1 MMYSIAEVAEKF
13 DISKNTL
20 RYYERIGLLDLIG
33 RDSKGIRF
41 YTDDDLDEI
50 NKIVHLR
57 KVGASISEIRIFLSD
72 EKKPTIETLQNRIQ
86 FLKHLNQ
93 KLAKEMIEINEQKDY
108 IDKKLNQLV
117 KTMDSPES

>member
-1 MMYSIAEVAEKF
+1 MMYSIAEIAEKF

-41 YTDDDLDEI
+41 YTDDNLDEI

>member
-1 MMYSIAEVAEKF
+1 MYSIAEVVEKF

-41 YTDDDLDEI
+41 YTDDNLDEI

>member
-1 MMYSIAEVAEKF
+1 MYSIAEVAEKI

-41 YTDDDLDEI
+41 YTDDNLDEI

>member
-41 YTDDDLDEI
+41 YTDDNLDEI

>member
-1 MMYSIAEVAEKF
+1 MYSIAEVAEKF

>member
-1 MMYSIAEVAEKF
+1 MYSIAEVAEKF

-41 YTDDDLDEI
+41 YTDDNLDEI

>member
-41 YTDDDLDEI
+41 YTDDNLDEI

-72 EKKPTIETLQNRIQ
+72 EKKTTIETLQKRIQ

>member
-41 YTDDDLDEI
+41 YTDDNLDEI

-72 EKKPTIETLQNRIQ
+72 EKNPTIETLQNRIQ

>member
-1 MMYSIAEVAEKF
+1 MMYSIAEVAEKI

-41 YTDDDLDEI
+41 YTDDNLDEI